1 METFYKLFFLAMLV
15 NFSCSKS
22 IQGMYEVGLEELKVV
37 RFQLI
42 FLVHDLVDTILLSC
56 QSDVAKQGLTL
67 AEVKTKNCL
76 DTLEN
81 LIGVKEDVIEDLF
94 DKIDVNGD
102 GIAHRHEMIRKSS
115 KSSDGGC

>member
-1 METFYKLFFLAMLV
+1 M
-15 NFSCSKS
+15 
-22 IQGMYEVGLEELKVV
+22 
-37 RFQLI
+37 
-42 FLVHDLVDTILLSC
+42 
-56 QSDVAKQGLTL
+56 AKQGLTL

-102 GIAHRHEMIRKSS
+102 GIAHRHEMIIKSGGGGLNLSPELARKS
-115 KSSDGGC
+115 GL